1 MIEPSENMA
10 KIRETSKKFLVAG
23 GAIYRKNC
31 KRSEREKE
39 GGSGSV
45 AERRFRSAFGV
56 DILVCAIAWEWLEWK
71 GTIPE
76 GGSKEHFLWACL
88 QLMVYPTEN
97 VLSML
102 LDVDEKTFRKWA
114 WSFLLALSDLECD
127 VVSEMRFA

>member
-10 KIRETSKKFLVAG
+10 KIRATAKKFLVAG
-23 GAIYRKNC
+23 EAIYKKNSQ
-31 KRSEREKE
+31 RREREKE
-39 GGSGSV
+39 VESGSV
-45 AERRFRSAFGV
+45 AERRFCSAFGV

-76 GGSKEHFLWACL
+76 GGNKEHFLWACL

-102 LDVDEKTFRKWA
+102 LQVNEKTFRKWA

-127 VVSEMRFA
+127 MVSGRFA